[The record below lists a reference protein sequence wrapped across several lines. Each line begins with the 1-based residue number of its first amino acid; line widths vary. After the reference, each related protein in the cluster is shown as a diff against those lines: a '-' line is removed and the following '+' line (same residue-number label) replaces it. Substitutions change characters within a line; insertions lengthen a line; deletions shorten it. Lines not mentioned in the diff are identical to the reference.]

1 MREEYELIK
10 IDKSDL
16 DNIMRHHRDEGCR
29 LVQIHAVSLVG
40 VTELTYSVATPENHF
55 INYRIVLNN
64 GEIMSS
70 ITDIFPAAVLYENEI
85 KELFGVDIQC
95 ISLDYNRK
103 LYDISAETPMK
114 KKEGNE

>member
-1 MREEYELIK
+1 MRENYELIK
-10 IDKSDL
+10 IEKADL

-29 LVQIHAVSLVG
+29 LVQIHAVSLTP
-40 VTELTYSVATPENHF
+40 VTELTYSVATPENHL
-55 INYRIVLNN
+55 INYRIVLND
-64 GEIMSS
+64 GEVMSS

-95 ISLDYNRK
+95 ISLDYNKR

-114 KKEGNE
+114 KKEVNE

>member
-1 MREEYELIK
+1 
-10 IDKSDL
+10 
-16 DNIMRHHRDEGCR
+16 
-29 LVQIHAVSLVG
+29 
-40 VTELTYSVATPENHF
+40 
-55 INYRIVLNN
+55 
-64 GEIMSS
+64 MSS